1 MNRTVLARI
10 FTTFAVSACMASG
23 ADAQLLWKITREG
36 TGRPSWLLGTH
47 HAAPRS
53 MIDSI
58 GGLRDAMD
66 AADMVCGELDVDSAG
81 SPEIQKMML
90 DAMRLPE
97 DVSLGGFYTDEELD
111 TVDTFVRSV
120 TGMGLEVFS
129 GFKPAA
135 ITASIMQV
143 ALMKNMPSLVSEG
156 GLDAVI
162 QKIFRENGK
171 EVAGLETY
179 GMQVDLLYG
188 MPLEEQAMDLLDAA
202 REGLDGMM
210 ETLSRVEAA
219 YGAQDLAGLDVLLRE
234 NMDGNEEKRMV
245 LERNRNWIPRM
256 LEAMQD
262 KSVLFAVGA
271 GHLPGDG
278 GLVVLLE
285 EAGCTVEPLR

>member
-1 MNRTVLARI
+1 
-10 FTTFAVSACMASG
+10 
-23 ADAQLLWKITREG
+23 
-36 TGRPSWLLGTH
+36 
-47 HAAPRS
+47 
-53 MIDSI
+53 
-58 GGLRDAMD
+58 MD